1 MALCLLSIGLQNCG
15 SSKCGFCFQLSKA
28 MIVLL
33 FDAAPWQSIR
43 STSQPKQQKSLWRQL
58 SPSPDPVAERAIP
71 QALRCGSNNTEGRRL
86 HGPQQTAEASKKHC
100 VSSSNSPVHS
110 PNTFPP
116 DRLCLVCDAHS
127 STSCVVC
134 DLDFCSTHLYACAEC
149 DNQYCNRCL
158 DDHRADGHWSDSDT
172 AAELSRSWT
181 NNSASSLRIGSLH
194 LSPLP
199 TGRNVLAVT
208 KPCVSVRPTSFQRP
222 SDARGSEISQFLT
235 HQSKRSQLNANRS
248 RPLEPHAHRS
258 KSSHTLRTSP
268 HHTPSTLASLMAFLL
283 QAIRQSLSSSA
294 DCVTVSLLSQSEIS
308 LEISR

>member
-1 MALCLLSIGLQNCG
+1 MALCLLSRGLQNCG
-15 SSKCGFCFQLSKA
+15 SSKRGFCFQLSKA

-43 STSQPKQQKSLWRQL
+43 STSQPQQQKSLWRQL
-58 SPSPDPVAERAIP
+58 SPSPDPVAERAIH
-71 QALRCGSNNTEGRRL
+71 QALRCGPNNTEDGRHHR
-86 HGPQQTAEASKKHC
+86 PQQTAEASKKHS

-134 DLDFCSTHLYACAEC
+134 DLDFCSTHLYACVEC
-149 DNQYCNRCL
+149 DNQYCGRCL

-172 AAELSRSWT
+172 AAELSRGWT
-181 NNSASSLRIGSLH
+181 NNSASSVRIGSLH

-199 TGRNVLAVT
+199 TGPNVFTVT
-208 KPCVSVRPTSFQRP
+208 KPCVRVRPAPFQKP
-222 SDARGSEISQFLT
+222 SNARRSEISQSRT

-268 HHTPSTLASLMAFLL
+268 HDTLSAITSLIVFLL

-294 DCVTVSLLSQSEIS
+294 DCVTVSLLAQAEIPQ
-308 LEISR
+308 EVSR